1 MGSQNSINMINKI
14 FPFLLM
20 ATISWSCGSKTEKTN
35 TEDYGEPAAQT
46 EKAEAPA
53 AATSEADMIAQGA
66 ALVAKNDCTTCHH
79 QTDKLI
85 GPAHLEVA
93 KKYAFTPENVKML
106 AEKIIKG
113 GTGNWGQIP
122 MTPHPNI
129 TEPDAEKMAMYVLSL
144 NGAKESK

>member
-1 MGSQNSINMINKI
+1 MINRI

-20 ATISWSCGSKTEKTN
+20 ATIAWACGSKTEKVN
-35 TEDYGEPAAQT
+35 TEDYGEPQAQT
-46 EKAEAPA
+46 EQAPAQAPAEA
-53 AATSEADMIAQGA
+53 SEEDMVKEGA

-85 GPAHLEVA
+85 GPAHKEVA
-93 KKYAFTPENVKML
+93 EKYAFTPENVKML

-129 TEPDAEKMAMYVLSL
+129 SQADAEKMAMYVLSL
-144 NGAKESK
+144 DGEKESK